1 MNEQTSLPPDVEE
14 DEEEYA
20 SPQSLEFRKMWL
32 LLGLGWV
39 STNVGYSVVGLPL
52 KFMLKDQMHISAAMM
67 SQFMFIGHST
77 NYIKPV
83 AGILIDYIPLFGYR
97 RRGYLL
103 LNLCLCAFGYLLFS
117 FLPHEYTLLL
127 VTYTIMY
134 MTVVFISATLGGVMV
149 ETGAKFRTAGRLTAQ
164 RIGSFRVAAVV
175 GELSGGFLAKLPL
188 YFATSITAT
197 CHLILLPLY
206 FYNFKEPRNAK
217 LNREGIQHAKR
228 QFVALFHNR
237 SLMSAAVMIFLIAIA
252 PGFGTPL
259 FYYQTNTLHIPA
271 PYLGVLGVI
280 GGTVGIAGAWFYTR
294 FCRRFSIRA
303 ILFWSII
310 QHSIGTLLYLF
321 YHDQASATWI
331 SAIEALTG
339 ILATLP
345 VYDLGARATPKG
357 SEALGYSIMMSV
369 WNLSS
374 GLSDWVGSKLFD
386 LLHQSFTPLIYINS
400 ATTLIALVAIPF
412 LPKALLTQKDAN

>member
-1 MNEQTSLPPDVEE
+1 MEDNKQLSPDTE
-14 DEEEYA
+14 DEGEQA
-20 SPQSLEFRKMWL
+20 SPQSLEFRNMWL
-32 LLGLGWV
+32 ILGLGWI
-39 STNVGYSVVGLPL
+39 STNVGYSVMALPL
-52 KFMLKDQMHISAAMM
+52 KFMLKDGMHISAAMM

-97 RRGYLL
+97 RRSYLL
-103 LNLCLCAFGYLLFS
+103 LNLCLCAIGYLLFS
-117 FLPHEYTLLL
+117 FLPHKFYLLL
-127 VTYTIMY
+127 ATYTIMY

-164 RIGSFRVAAVV
+164 RIGSFRVAAIV
-175 GELSGGFLAKLPL
+175 GELSGGFLVKFPL
-188 YFATSITAT
+188 YFATSITAL
-197 CHLILLPLY
+197 CHIILIPLY
-206 FYNFKEPRNAK
+206 YKNLKEERAGK
-217 LNREGIQHAKR
+217 INREGLRNVKQ

-259 FYYQTNTLHIPA
+259 FYYQTNTLHIP
-271 PYLGVLGVI
+271 PTYLGVLGVI
-280 GGTVGIAGAWFYTR
+280 AGTAGVAGAWFYTR

-303 ILFWSII
+303 ILFWSIV

-321 YHDQASATWI
+321 YHDKSSATWI
-331 SAIEALTG
+331 TAIEGLTG

-374 GLSDWVGSKLFD
+374 GLSDWIGSKLFD
-386 LLHQSFTPLIYINS
+386 ILHQSFTPLIYLNS
-400 ATTLIALVAIPF
+400 ATTLLALIAIPL
-412 LPKALLTQKDAN
+412 LPKALLIQKDAH